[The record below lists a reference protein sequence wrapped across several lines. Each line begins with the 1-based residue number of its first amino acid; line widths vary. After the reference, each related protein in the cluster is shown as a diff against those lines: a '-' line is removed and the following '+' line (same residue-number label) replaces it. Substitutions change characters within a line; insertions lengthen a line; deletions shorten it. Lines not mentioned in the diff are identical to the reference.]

1 MSTVPDN
8 LSSARC
14 VYLSYDDI
22 GEACILRACEMGIT
36 PSGVVTFPWEKAA
49 ALSGA
54 TRLAEHQRRY
64 QFELHETDNVN
75 SYTSLQWLAD
85 HKPDIVVIAGWPRL
99 VQQDFVDIPAL
110 GVFGMH
116 PTLLP
121 KHRGRAPIPWAII
134 NGLTTTGV
142 TLYEILDAS
151 ADAGPIVGQH
161 RIPIAARE
169 TATTLYQK
177 VLHAHVQL
185 IHDHLWALC
194 EGSATRQPQDEMRA
208 SSWPRRRPA
217 DGIIDWDS
225 TVDAVDTWI
234 RALTRPYPGAF
245 TWHGHQRITIWAAAP
260 EPLAQPS
267 TDARDP
273 IAEHDTVSSGLIVAA
288 ADGGVA
294 VVCGRGRL
302 RLSAVQVDH
311 LPSVTGSAVR
321 RALPPGTRLG

>member
-1 MSTVPDN
+1 MSTVPDD

-36 PSGVVTFPWEKAA
+36 PSGVITFPWAKAT

-75 SYTSLQWLAD
+75 SHTSLRWLTD

-134 NGLTTTGV
+134 NGLTATGV

-151 ADAGPIVGQH
+151 ADAGPIVGQQ
-161 RIPIAARE
+161 RIPIDARE

-177 VLHAHVQL
+177 VLHAHAQL
-185 IHDHLWALC
+185 IHNHLPALC
-194 EGSATRQPQDEMRA
+194 EGSATRQPQDETRA

-234 RALTRPYPGAF
+234 RALAHPYPGAF

-260 EPLAQPS
+260 EPATPPN
-267 TDARDP
+267 TDADV
-273 IAEHDTVSSGLIVAA
+273 AGSEHDIASSGLVISA

-294 VVCGRGRL
+294 VLCGRGRL
-302 RLSAVQVDH
+302 RLTTVQLDQH
-311 LPSVTGSAVR
+311 PPVTGSAVR
-321 RALPPGTRLG
+321 QAVHPGVHLG